1 MAITIVETVSSA
13 SANSY
18 QTLAAAQAIIDG
30 LVEDDDVV
38 AWSSAT
44 TDQKN
49 RALVTATKRI
59 DRERFIGAKANKT
72 KHFNGQ
78 DKESESQTH
87 LPELI
92 QACFHIVLQLITIQ
106 KQKYHQR

>member
-13 SANSY
+13 TANSY

-49 RALVTATKRI
+49 RALVTATKRQ
-59 DRERFIGAKANKT
+59 KNS
-72 KHFNGQ
+72 N
-78 DKESESQTH
+78 
-87 LPELI
+87 EL
-92 QACFHIVLQLITIQ
+92 QKVLQNTEFEGV
-106 KQKYHQR
+106 Y

>member
-13 SANSY
+13 TANSY

-59 DRERFIGAKANKT
+59 DRERFIGARAK
-72 KHFNGQ
+72 Q
-78 DKESESQTH
+78 DQALQWPRQGVRKPDTFTSTYTSAVSYTH
-87 LPELI
+87 LTLPTK
-92 QACFHIVLQLITIQ
+92 A
-106 KQKYHQR
+106 

>member
-13 SANSY
+13 TANSY
-18 QTLAAAQAIIDG
+18 QTLAAAQAIIDC

-49 RALVTATKRI
+49 RALFTATVRI
-59 DRERFIGAKANKT
+59 DRERFLAANV
-72 KHFNGQ
+72 
-78 DKESESQTH
+78 
-87 LPELI
+87 I
-92 QACFHIVLQLITIQ
+92 HIKSNLITFFLNLFGLCLG
-106 KQKYHQR
+106 YL

>member
-13 SANSY
+13 TANSY

-59 DRERFIGAKANKT
+59 DRERFIKILGGSIKV
-72 KHFNGQ
+72 
-78 DKESESQTH
+78 KES
-87 LPELI
+87 LIWLYDPEKIRDIHKKLS
-92 QACFHIVLQLITIQ
+92 LRT
-106 KQKYHQR
+106 

>member
-13 SANSY
+13 TANSY

-44 TDQKN
+44 TDQK
-49 RALVTATKRI
+49 I
-59 DRERFIGAKANKT
+59 
-72 KHFNGQ
+72 
-78 DKESESQTH
+78 
-87 LPELI
+87 EL
-92 QACFHIVLQLITIQ
+92 
-106 KQKYHQR
+106 

>member
-1 MAITIVETVSSA
+1 MAITIVETVSSPT
-13 SANSY
+13 ANSY

-49 RALVTATKRI
+49 RALVTATK
-59 DRERFIGAKANKT
+59 
-72 KHFNGQ
+72 
-78 DKESESQTH
+78 
-87 LPELI
+87 ELI
-92 QACFHIVLQLITIQ
+92 EKGF
-106 KQKYHQR
+106 